1 MEKSVQFTARIP
13 ASVMEW
19 LKKTAKMEDRSMNN
33 QMVNVLRKEKARE
46 ENENV
51 AQ

>member
-19 LKKTAKMEDRSMNN
+19 LKETAKMEDRSMNN
-33 QMVNVLRKEKARE
+33 QMVNVLKKARE
-46 ENENV
+46 MEAKNGD
-51 AQ
+51 